1 MGSIFA
7 LLVVALVGY
16 FAFNF
21 FRKQHSG
28 GGLNTWHVA
37 MIVWTGLFVLGIL
50 KNYVLTS
57 QPMPANGIAVGLVI
71 YAGVMAFLWS
81 KARQEGQPSADR
93 QSNVLRGSEAVHGT
107 DLQLAVNGGKL
118 EPGALDIV
126 IGGVS
131 IPRSLEPQHFLL
143 SGTTG
148 AGKTQALNKIL
159 KVIRRRGKRAMIA
172 DAGGGFL
179 SRFYQPGDAI
189 FNPFDKRSVA
199 WSPFAEIRAEYDCQ
213 RIAKA
218 AIPDATGSGDNGDWI
233 MYAQTLLAQVM
244 LVMFKRGDC
253 SMKRLLHYVSNAD
266 ARELGELLAGTTA
279 AILCVKGNEKMLS
292 NTRGIIATYLVAWR
306 YLPDTGTFSVREWVR
321 NEARDSWLFVTY
333 RDDQMGMLSTLVAT
347 MLELG
352 IVEGLSLSEDSD
364 RDLWYILDEVDSL
377 GKIAS
382 LRAGQTKIRKYGGR
396 FVLGLQTIS
405 QLRSTYGNDEAQ
417 TLLANTSTKLVL
429 RAGDNQTAEYFS
441 KELGEQEVQKRKV
454 THNENQSSGG
464 GFLKPN
470 NSSSS
475 GTTISH
481 EERTQATILPSEI
494 MNLEDLAGFLRIPA
508 YPIGFVEIEYEKLP
522 EVAQPFEESG
532 VSLVYAGQEKSVAE

>member
-1 MGSIFA
+1 MGSLVG

-16 FAFNF
+16 FGFNF
-21 FRKQHSG
+21 FRKQHKGS
-28 GGLNTWHVA
+28 GLNTWHFA
-37 MIVWTGLFVLGIL
+37 MIGWTVLYILAIL
-50 KNYVLTS
+50 KNYVLTT
-57 QPMPANGIAVGLVI
+57 QAIPENGIIVGVVVFG
-71 YAGVMAFLWS
+71 GVMAFLWS
-81 KARQEGQPSADR
+81 KARQAAQPSGGPL
-93 QSNVLRGSEAVHGT
+93 SNVLRGSEAVHGT
-107 DLQLAVNGGKL
+107 DLQFAVNDGKL
-118 EPGALDIV
+118 EPSALDIV

-159 KVIRRRGKRAMIA
+159 QVIRRRGKRAMIA

-179 SRFYQPGDAI
+179 SRFYQPGDVI
-189 FNPFDKRSVA
+189 FNPFDKRSAA

-218 AIPDATGSGDNGDWI
+218 AIPDISGDDQSWHN
-233 MYAQTLLAQVM
+233 YAQTLLAEVM
-244 LVMFKRGDC
+244 LVMFKRGDR

-266 ARELGELLAGTTA
+266 VRELGELLAGTTA
-279 AILCVKGNEKMLS
+279 AILCMKGNEKMLS

-306 YLPDTGTFSVREWVR
+306 YLPDTGTFSVREWIH
-321 NEARDSWLFVTY
+321 NESHDSWLFVTY
-333 RDDQMGMLSTLVAT
+333 RDDQMGMLRTLVAT

-352 IVEGLSLSEDSD
+352 IVEGLSLSENSE
-364 RDLWYILDEVDSL
+364 RDLWFILDEVDSL
-377 GKIAS
+377 GKITS

-417 TLLANTSTKLVL
+417 TLLANASTKLVL

-441 KELGEQEVQKRKV
+441 KELGEQEIERGQV
-454 THNENQSSGG
+454 TRSDSQSSGG
-464 GFLKPN
+464 SFLKPN

-475 GTTISH
+475 STSHSTIR
-481 EERTQATILPSEI
+481 ETKATILPSEI

-508 YPIGFVEIEYEKLP
+508 FPIGFVEIQYEKLA
-522 EVAQPFEESG
+522 EVAQPYEESG

>member
-1 MGSIFA
+1 MSSILA
-7 LLVVALVGY
+7 VLVVVAVAY
-16 FAFNF
+16 FGIDLFKKK
-21 FRKQHSG
+21 RGS
-28 GGLNTWHVA
+28 GGLNAWHGA
-37 MIVWTGLFVLGIL
+37 MGICAVLFVGSLL

-57 QPMPANGIAVGLVI
+57 QPMPANGLVIGLVI
-71 YAGVMAFLWS
+71 FGGIMAFLWS
-81 KARQEGQPSADR
+81 KARQVGTGGGGR
-93 QSNVLRGSEAVHGT
+93 QSDVLRGSEAVHGT
-107 DLQLAVNGGKL
+107 DLQMMVNKGTL
-118 EPGALDIV
+118 EPGALDIQ
-126 IGGVS
+126 IGGVT
-131 IPRSLEPQHFLL
+131 IPRSLEPQHILL

-159 KVIRRRGKRAMIA
+159 RVIRRRGKRAMIA

-179 SRFYQPGDAI
+179 SRFYQPGDVI

-218 AIPDATGSGDNGDWI
+218 AIPDVSGESQEWHN
-233 MYAQTLLAQVM
+233 YAQTLMAEVM
-244 LVMFKRGDC
+244 LVMFKRGDR

-266 ARELGELLAGTTA
+266 VRELGELLAGTTA
-279 AILCVKGNEKMLS
+279 AILCMKGNEKMLS

-306 YLPDTGTFSVREWVR
+306 YLPDTGTFSVREWTR
-321 NEARDSWLFVTY
+321 NESRDNWLFVTY
-333 RDDQMGMLSTLVAT
+333 RDDQMGMLRTLVAT

-364 RDLWYILDEVDSL
+364 RDLWFILDEVDSL
-377 GKIAS
+377 GKITS

-417 TLLANTSTKLVL
+417 TLLANASTKLVL

-441 KELGEQEVQKRKV
+441 KELGEQEIERGQV
-454 THNENQSSGG
+454 TRSDSSSSGG

-475 GTTISH
+475 STSHSTIR
-481 EERTQATILPSEI
+481 ETKATILPSEI

-508 YPIGFVEIEYEKLP
+508 FPIGFVEIEYEKLP
-522 EVAQPFEESG
+522 EVAQPYEESG
-532 VSLVYAGQEKSVAE
+532 VSLVYAGQEKTVAE

>member
-1 MGSIFA
+1 MSSILAVLAAVAIIYFGLALYKKQKGS
-7 LLVVALVGY
+7 
-16 FAFNF
+16 
-21 FRKQHSG
+21 
-28 GGLNTWHVA
+28 GGLNPWHGA
-37 MIVWTGLFVLGIL
+37 MMVWAFIFVGSLIN
-50 KNYVLTS
+50 NYVLTS
-57 QPMPANGIAVGLVI
+57 RPMPPNGLMVGFVVFVAVMG
-71 YAGVMAFLWS
+71 FLWS
-81 KARQEGQPSADR
+81 KAREADSSR
-93 QSNVLRGSEAVHGT
+93 RRERESDVVRGSEAVHGT
-107 DLQLAVNGGKL
+107 DLQMMVNKGKL
-118 EPGALDIV
+118 EPATLDIE
-126 IGGVS
+126 IGGVT
-131 IPRSLEPQHFLL
+131 IPRSLEAQHILL

-159 KVIRRRGKRAMIA
+159 RVIRRRGKRAMIA

-179 SRFYQPGDAI
+179 SRFYQPGDVV

-218 AIPDATGSGDNGDWI
+218 AIPDVAGESQEWHN
-233 MYAQTLLAQVM
+233 YAQTLLAEVM
-244 LVMFKRGDC
+244 LVMFKRGDH

-266 ARELGELLAGTTA
+266 VRELGELLAGTTA
-279 AILCVKGNEKMLS
+279 AILCMKGNDKMLS

-306 YLPDTGTFSVREWVR
+306 YLPDTGIFSVREWVR
-321 NEARDSWLFVTY
+321 NESRDNWLFVTY
-333 RDDQMGMLSTLVAT
+333 RDDQMGMLRTLVAT

-352 IVEGLSLSEDSD
+352 IVEGLSLSENQD

-377 GKIAS
+377 GKITS

-417 TLLANTSTKLVL
+417 TLLANASTKLVL

-441 KELGEQEVQKRKV
+441 KELGEQEVERGQV
-454 THNENQSSGG
+454 THSTSSSSGG
-464 GFLKPN
+464 TLGRPN

-475 GTTISH
+475 STSH
-481 EERTQATILPSEI
+481 STVRETKATILPSEI

-508 YPIGFVEIEYEKLP
+508 YPIGFVQIEYEKLP
-522 EVAQPFEESG
+522 ETAAPYEESG
-532 VSLVYAGQEKSVAE
+532 VSSVYSGQQKAVVE

>member
-1 MGSIFA
+1 MSSILALIVAGIVAYIGFSIIKGRNAGGSLNA
-7 LLVVALVGY
+7 WHGAMLVW
-16 FAFNF
+16 
-21 FRKQHSG
+21 
-28 GGLNTWHVA
+28 GL
-37 MIVWTGLFVLGIL
+37 LFVGSLIN
-50 KNYVLTS
+50 NYVLPGRPVTGS
-57 QPMPANGIAVGLVI
+57 GAVTGLVVFG
-71 YAGVMAFLWS
+71 GVMAFLWS
-81 KARQEGQPSADR
+81 KARQAGQVSHGR
-93 QSNVLRGSEAVHGT
+93 ESNVLRGSEAIHGT
-107 DLQLAVNGGKL
+107 DLQMAITGGKL

-159 KVIRRRGKRAMIA
+159 RVIRRRGKRALIA

-179 SRFYQPGDAI
+179 SRFYQPGDVI

-218 AIPDATGSGDNGDWI
+218 AIPDVAGESQEWHN
-233 MYAQTLLAQVM
+233 YAQTLLAEVM
-244 LVMFKRGDC
+244 LVMFKRGER

-266 ARELGELLAGTTA
+266 MRELSELLAGTSA
-279 AILCVKGNEKMLS
+279 AILCAKGNEKMLS

-306 YLPDTGTFSVREWVR
+306 YLPDTGSYSIREWIR
-321 NEARDSWLFVTY
+321 NESRDGWLFVTY
-333 RDDQMGMLSTLVAT
+333 RDDQMGMLRTLVAS

-364 RDLWYILDEVDSL
+364 RDLWFILDEVDSL
-377 GKIAS
+377 GKITS

-441 KELGEQEVQKRKV
+441 KELGEQEVRNRKV
-454 THNENQSSGG
+454 THNTNQSSGG
-464 GFLKPN
+464 SFLKPN

-475 GTTISH
+475 GTTVSH
-481 EERTQATILPSEI
+481 EEKTQATILPSEI

-508 YPIGFVEIEYEKLP
+508 YPIGFVEIDYEKLP
-522 EVAQPFEESG
+522 EVARPFEESG
-532 VSLVYAGQEKSVAE
+532 ASLVYAGQEKSVVE